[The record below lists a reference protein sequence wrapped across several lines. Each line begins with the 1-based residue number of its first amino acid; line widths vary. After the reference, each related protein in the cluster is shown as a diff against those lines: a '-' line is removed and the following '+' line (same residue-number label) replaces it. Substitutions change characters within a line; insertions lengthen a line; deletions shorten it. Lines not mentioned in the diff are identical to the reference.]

1 MLSTLMCGFSYGYQN
16 VPALAFVGSWM
27 ELAGGG
33 GGGSKLLTLDLLG
46 APGVAATRNAH
57 RRVYKL
63 SDCIMA
69 TDADNNWVTSMHACQ
84 LTLRTMRKHLDEFGV
99 DATLRDTD
107 MLPTTAPGH
116 L

>member
-63 SDCIMA
+63 SNCIMA
-69 TDADNNWVTSMHACQ
+69 TDADNNWVTSMHAN
-84 LTLRTMRKHLDEFGV
+84 LHVDEFGIQ
-99 DATLRDTD
+99 ACCQQ
-107 MLPTTAPGH
+107 PHPGTNS
-116 L
+116 